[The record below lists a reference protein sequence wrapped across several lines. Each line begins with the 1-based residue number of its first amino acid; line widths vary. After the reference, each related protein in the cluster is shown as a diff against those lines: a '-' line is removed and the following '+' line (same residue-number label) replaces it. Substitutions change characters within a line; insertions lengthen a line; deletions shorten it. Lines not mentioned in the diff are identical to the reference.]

1 MSYLVLARKYRPQ
14 LFDDVVGQSHVT
26 TTLTHAISAER
37 VAHAILF
44 SGPRGTG
51 KTSVARILA
60 KAMNCSGRRETGSPH
75 PCNSC
80 RSCREITQ
88 GSSADVFEI
97 DGASNNSVEQVRE
110 LRSNVSYMPVYS
122 PFKIYIIDEVHMLS
136 TAAFNALLKTLEEP
150 PPHVLFMFATTE
162 VHKIPVTI
170 LSRCQRHD
178 MRRVSHRDLKAHLQ
192 KLSSLEN
199 VSVPDE
205 SLDLITVEA
214 GGSVRDSLS
223 ILDQVIGSAVDGAV
237 THESVLTTLGAVETS
252 DVMALTEAL
261 IRRDGGAVLS
271 AVNRFYIQGNDLRR
285 LFSSLTQALR
295 NLLVLEVAGPEVL
308 DLPDGEMAAMGAMA
322 QSSTRGFLTKA
333 LEVLLAEESAVRYAA
348 APKMALELAL
358 IKILQVPDALSID
371 ALIRKIDTLQKNGGG
386 PPAPSGPS
394 GPSGGGVSETRAA
407 YAPAPPAAPSAK
419 SAPVTPE
426 PVAPVRNQPPLSGSA
441 PAVSEQAPRQ
451 ISPQASQ
458 QQPQQAPPQ
467 APQQVSPQPSQQ
479 AQQQI
484 PPQAPQQV
492 PPQPSQQA
500 QKQVPPQASQQAPQ
514 QAPQHAPQQPPSPV
528 PDRGA
533 APASSGAPGP
543 SPAWNPS
550 DSPEKAWGAFLD
562 DLRKNRPSLAPLL
575 AKSALKKVAGKSIEI
590 EITANRF
597 AVGRLKNGKKKEL
610 EDEIRAWFG
619 SEMDVTLHTIIA
631 GEETH
636 SGGRHG
642 NDRIVTEAKEHPVIH
657 EAIRVFGGK
666 VDVNIIKE
674 EDHERH
680 G

>member
-14 LFDDVVGQSHVT
+14 IFDDVVGQSHVT
-26 TTLTHAISAER
+26 TTLAHAISAER

-75 PCNSC
+75 PCNTC

-110 LRSNVSYMPVYS
+110 LRNNVSYMPVYS

-136 TAAFNALLKTLEEP
+136 MAAFNALLKTLEEP

-178 MRRVSHRDLKAHLQ
+178 MRRVSHRDLKAHLE
-192 KLSSLEN
+192 KLCALEG
-199 VSVPDE
+199 VAVPQE
-205 SLDLITVEA
+205 SLDLIAVEA

-223 ILDQVIGSAVDGAV
+223 ILDQIMGNAVDGAV
-237 THESVLTTLGAVETS
+237 TRESVLTTLGVVETS
-252 DVMALTEAL
+252 DVMALVEAL

-271 AVNRFYIQGNDLRR
+271 AVNRFYTQGNDLRR
-285 LFSSLTQALR
+285 LFSSLTQTLR
-295 NLLVLEVAGPEVL
+295 DLLVLEVAGPVVL
-308 DLPDGEMAAMGAMA
+308 DLPDGEMAALGAMA
-322 QSSTRGFLTKA
+322 KASTRGFLTKA
-333 LEVLLAEESAVRYAA
+333 LEVLLAEEPAVRYAA
-348 APKMALELAL
+348 APRMALELAL

-371 ALIRKIDTLQKNGGG
+371 TLIRTIDTLQKTGGA
-386 PPAPSGPS
+386 PPAPQGNPV
-394 GPSGGGVSETRAA
+394 GGNGVSEARAGYAPRAA
-407 YAPAPPAAPSAK
+407 PVVSAKPGPTAAEPAMAAPPRPAP
-419 SAPVTPE
+419 VE
-426 PVAPVRNQPPLSGSA
+426 PVHALQPGPPRGSA
-441 PAVSEQAPRQ
+441 PPQDRDAQPR
-451 ISPQASQ
+451 
-458 QQPQQAPPQ
+458 
-467 APQQVSPQPSQQ
+467 PS
-479 AQQQI
+479 
-484 PPQAPQQV
+484 
-492 PPQPSQQA
+492 
-500 QKQVPPQASQQAPQ
+500 
-514 QAPQHAPQQPPSPV
+514 
-528 PDRGA
+528 
-533 APASSGAPGP
+533 
-543 SPAWNPS
+543 WNPS
-550 DSPEKAWGAFLD
+550 DSPEKAWGAFLKA
-562 DLRKNRPSLAPLL
+562 LRKNRPSLAPLL

-590 EITANRF
+590 EITATRF

-619 SEMDVTLHTIIA
+619 PEMDVTLHTVIA
-631 GEETH
+631 GEETP

-642 NDRIVTEAKEHPVIH
+642 NDRFITEAKEHPVIH

>member
-26 TTLTHAISAER
+26 TTLTHAISADR

-136 TAAFNALLKTLEEP
+136 MAAFNALLKTLEEP

-178 MRRVSHRDLKAHLQ
+178 MRRVSHRDLKAHLER
-192 KLSSLEN
+192 LSSLEG
-199 VSVPDE
+199 VSVPQE

-223 ILDQVIGSAVDGAV
+223 ILDQIIGSAVDGAV

-252 DVMALTEAL
+252 DVMALVGAL

-271 AVNRFYIQGNDLRR
+271 AVNRFYTQGNDLRR
-285 LFSSLTQALR
+285 LFSSLTQTLR
-295 NLLVLEVAGPEVL
+295 NLLVLDVAGPEVL
-308 DLPDGEMAAMGAMA
+308 DLPDGETGALAAMAKA
-322 QSSTRGFLTKA
+322 STRGFLTKA
-333 LEVLLAEESAVRYAA
+333 LEVLLAEEPAVRYAA

-371 ALIRKIDTLQKNGGG
+371 TLIRKIDTLQKTEGSS
-386 PPAPSGPS
+386 PAPSGAPQGAAGVSESRAAYTPKAPSAGPVGTAPESAVVAPSSPAPTEPVRPAPEPLQAAASSPAPAESVRPVPEPIQAAPSSPAPIEPAHSVPEQAMAAPS
-394 GPSGGGVSETRAA
+394 GPA
-407 YAPAPPAAPSAK
+407 
-419 SAPVTPE
+419 SAP
-426 PVAPVRNQPPLSGSA
+426 QPP
-441 PAVSEQAPRQ
+441 
-451 ISPQASQ
+451 
-458 QQPQQAPPQ
+458 
-467 APQQVSPQPSQQ
+467 
-479 AQQQI
+479 
-484 PPQAPQQV
+484 
-492 PPQPSQQA
+492 
-500 QKQVPPQASQQAPQ
+500 
-514 QAPQHAPQQPPSPV
+514 
-528 PDRGA
+528 RGA
-533 APASSGAPGP
+533 AVQAAGNEAPR
-543 SPAWNPS
+543 PAWNPS
-550 DSPEKAWGAFLD
+550 DSPEKAWGAFLEA
-562 DLRKNRPSLAPLL
+562 LRKNRPPLAPLL

-619 SEMDVTLHTIIA
+619 PEMDVTLHTIIA
-631 GEETH
+631 GEETP

-642 NDRIVTEAKEHPVIH
+642 NDRFVTEAKEHPVIH

>member
-285 LFSSLTQALR
+285 LFSSLTQTLR

-371 ALIRKIDTLQKNGGG
+371 TLIRKIDTLQKNGGG

-394 GPSGGGVSETRAA
+394 GPSGGGVSETRTA
-407 YAPAPPAAPSAK
+407 YAPAPPAAPSAE

-426 PVAPVRNQPPLSGSA
+426 PAAPVPNQPPLSGSA
-441 PAVSEQAPRQ
+441 PAMPQQACRNVAPQAPQ
-451 ISPQASQ
+451 PEPQHVPQRAPQ
-458 QQPQQAPPQ
+458 QDVPQQAPEQ
-467 APQQVSPQPSQQ
+467 SPPK
-479 AQQQI
+479 
-484 PPQAPQQV
+484 V
-492 PPQPSQQA
+492 PEH
-500 QKQVPPQASQQAPQ
+500 VPPQASQQAPQ
-514 QAPQHAPQQPPSPV
+514 QAPQHAPQQPPSPAS
-528 PDRGA
+528 DHGA
-533 APASSGAPGP
+533 APAPSVAPGP

-619 SEMDVTLHTIIA
+619 PEMDVTLHTIIA